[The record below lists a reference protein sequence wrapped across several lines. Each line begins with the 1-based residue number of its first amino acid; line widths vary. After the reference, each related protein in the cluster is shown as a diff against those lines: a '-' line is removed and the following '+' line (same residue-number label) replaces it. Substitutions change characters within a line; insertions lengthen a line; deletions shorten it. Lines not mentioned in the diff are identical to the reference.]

1 MSDKFPIRV
10 EVTAPTTLDE
20 PITSDSDPHVEMAR
34 VFAEQL
40 KLNRKP
46 KQSNLTPIPV
56 HVATRK
62 TRVAFASM
70 PMWGPQ
76 VAPYGIARLA
86 GLSRVSGYETRC
98 WDLNIKCYQHDKN
111 LWHWH
116 NDWKW
121 SNQEYFAKDIRPNI
135 EPVIEKFLTELVEFK
150 PDVIGFT
157 AYYTNGEAL
166 KLVTRRIKE
175 LLPGTVIIIGGPEA
189 RSVQRGEKDFD
200 DVDFVL
206 AGEGEMIFS
215 EFLDGMENGVLPKQ
229 RFITHNKEIRI
240 DLDSVPWADY
250 RDFNIEDYEFK
261 GVASEVSRG
270 CIAKCTFCTEP
281 TFWRYR
287 GRIADSVIDEVEYN
301 YKTYGIESVWF
312 IDSLVNGNLK
322 ELQTFAQGL
331 IDRNIHVNWMG
342 YARNDGRM
350 DKAYLK
356 VLLDSGLR
364 MMQMGVESGSD
375 KVVRLID
382 KKVTA
387 REVEQNFRDL
397 AELGSFTTTTSW
409 FVGFPGEEPVDVA
422 QTLTLMWRLRN
433 LGVDNMGTTMC
444 VVEADSPLGQK
455 MEQFNIHP
463 DYGAFG
469 GWWITKDYK
478 NTILHRLMRFKFV
491 YVLQNHYR
499 LHNVIHWHEGKR
511 GEQQGF
517 LPHYELTYD
526 PANWRDEIP
535 YELDFDFDII
545 KPNINPIADSV
556 VNEVWAL
563 LRVLWLAMGPFE
575 LVLKFDPGLDRPI
588 YGDFKYMSK
597 ECGDFWAEYRFQIN
611 EQGFW
616 NAAFYNKLAG
626 TYCRPLSSTV
636 DFEFQWSGNGHWDRP
651 VSN

>member
-1 MSDKFPIRV
+1 MSDTFPFRV
-10 EVTAPTTLDE
+10 ETVA
-20 PITSDSDPHVEMAR
+20 SDPIELEPSSDVHVEMAR
-34 VFAEQL
+34 IFAEQL
-40 KLNRKP
+40 KKNRKP
-46 KQSNLTPIPV
+46 TQSNLTPVPV
-56 HVATRK
+56 HLATRK
-62 TRVAFASM
+62 KRVALALV

-86 GLSRVSGYETRC
+86 GLSRSLGFETRC
-98 WDLNIKCYQHDKN
+98 WDINIACYQHDKN

-121 SNQEYFAKDIRPNI
+121 SNKEYFKNDIRPNI
-135 EPVIEKFLTELVEFK
+135 EPVLVKFLDELVEFN

-157 AYYTNGEAL
+157 TYYTNGESL
-166 KLVTRRIKE
+166 ELITQLIKE
-175 LLPGTVIIIGGPEA
+175 RLPDIKIIIGGPEA
-189 RSVQRGEKDFD
+189 RSVRRGEKEFNNIDY
-200 DVDFVL
+200 VSV
-206 AGEGEMIFS
+206 GEGEMVFA
-215 EFLDGMENGVLPKQ
+215 EFLENFENDILPTE
-229 RFITHNKEIRI
+229 RFIEHNKEIRI

-250 RDFNIEDYEFK
+250 RDFNINDYEFN

-322 ELQTFAQGL
+322 ELRTFAQGI
-331 IDRNIHVNWMG
+331 IDRGINISWMG

-350 DKAYLK
+350 DKDYLK
-356 VLLDSGLR
+356 TLLDSGLR
-364 MMQMGVESGSD
+364 IMQMGVESGSN
-375 KVVRLID
+375 KVVKLID

-387 REVEQNFRDL
+387 AEVEQNFRDL
-397 AELGSFTTTTSW
+397 ADLGSYTTTTSW
-409 FVGFPGEEPVDVA
+409 FVGFPGEEPVDFA

-444 VVEADSPLGQK
+444 VVEHDSPIGRDPNR
-455 MEQFNIHP
+455 FNIHKDP
-463 DYGAFG
+463 GAFG

-478 NTILHRLMRFKFV
+478 NTILHRLMRFKMV

-499 LHNVIHWHEGKR
+499 LHNTIHWHHGKR

-517 LPHYELTYD
+517 LPHYELNYN
-526 PANWRDEIP
+526 PENWVDEIP
-535 YELDFDFDII
+535 YELDFDFNII
-545 KPNINPIADSV
+545 KPDINPIADSI
-556 VNEVWAL
+556 VNEVWPL
-563 LRVLWLAMGPFE
+563 LRVLWLAMGEFDI
-575 LVLKFDPGLDRPI
+575 VLKFDPDLDRPI
-588 YGDFKYMSK
+588 YGDFKYMSR

-611 EQGFW
+611 KDGYW
-616 NAAFYNKLAG
+616 TAAFYNKLTG
-626 TYCRPLSSTV
+626 TYCRPLSNTV

-651 VSN
+651 IT